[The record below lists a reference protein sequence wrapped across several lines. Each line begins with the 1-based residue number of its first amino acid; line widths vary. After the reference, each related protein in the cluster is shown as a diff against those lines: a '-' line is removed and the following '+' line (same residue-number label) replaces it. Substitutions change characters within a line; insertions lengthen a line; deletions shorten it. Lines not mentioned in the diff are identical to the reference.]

1 MTRPLALLFGFG
13 LGLVCSVSACET
25 GGSDAEAGG
34 TDDETG
40 GPQKNECGTE
50 WAEKDGTTPSIMDA
64 WGAPCSVDADC
75 EPLLGA
81 DAKCIQNIL
90 NVYDLPGGYCT
101 RECHLADTSVSFEL
115 DSPDCDPNGGVACVG
130 VEGAFTACA
139 LPCDSH
145 DQCGREG
152 FGCRLMPSIASE
164 GDPTFCLMNAT
175 DCCTTDSG
183 ECGA

>member
-1 MTRPLALLFGFG
+1 MLRPFTLLFGFG
-13 LGLVCSVSACET
+13 FGLLLSVSACDK
-25 GGSDAEAGG
+25 GGSDAEEQGEE
-34 TDDETG
+34 ETG
-40 GPQKNECGTE
+40 PDVNECGTE
-50 WAEKDGTTPSIMDA
+50 WAEKDGATQSIMEA
-64 WGAPCSVDADC
+64 WGAACTVDDDC
-75 EPLLGA
+75 LPLLGEG
-81 DAKCIQNIL
+81 AKCIHNIL
-90 NVYDLPGGYCT
+90 GVYDLPGGYCT

-115 DSPDCDPNGGVACVG
+115 DSADCDPNGGVACVG

-139 LPCDSH
+139 LPCESH

-152 FGCRLMPSIASE
+152 FGCRLMPNIAAE